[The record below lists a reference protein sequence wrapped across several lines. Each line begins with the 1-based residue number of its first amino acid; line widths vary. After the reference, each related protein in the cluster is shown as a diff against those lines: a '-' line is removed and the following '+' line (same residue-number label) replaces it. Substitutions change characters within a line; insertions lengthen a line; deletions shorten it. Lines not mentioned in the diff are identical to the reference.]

1 MQEELDPL
9 LIGKLMLTISDCKKI
24 LGQVQE
30 EEQVKEIR
38 DTLYQLAELLIAEF
52 KKQKISS
59 IDNNTNKNKFLD
71 SYSNE

>member
-1 MQEELDPL
+1 
-9 LIGKLMLTISDCKKI
+9 MLTISDCKKI

-52 KKQKISS
+52 KKQKILK
-59 IDNNTNKNKFLD
+59 IDDKTNQNDFIK
-71 SYSNE
+71 

>member
-1 MQEELDPL
+1 
-9 LIGKLMLTISDCKKI
+9 MLTISDCKKI
-24 LGQVQE
+24 LGQVQ

-59 IDNNTNKNKFLD
+59 IGNDAKKIF
-71 SYSNE
+71 

>member
-1 MQEELDPL
+1 
-9 LIGKLMLTISDCKKI
+9 MLTISDCKKI

-52 KKQKISS
+52 KKQKISN
-59 IDNNTNKNKFLD
+59 INNNDNQK
-71 SYSNE
+71 